1 MDILLQAGA
10 DVNQRP
16 AKYRGATALQLTAI
30 GGYIRVARKLL
41 NRGASTSEQSNL
53 QKIEHN
59 TLQQSSF
66 VTMGVG
72 LRVMLDNISTRFSM
86 LRSALKQINIKK

>member
-1 MDILLQAGA
+1 IEEGKVELVDILLQAGA

-41 NRGASTSEQSNL
+41 NRGASTS
-53 QKIEHN
+53 
-59 TLQQSSF
+59 
-66 VTMGVG
+66 
-72 LRVMLDNISTRFSM
+72 
-86 LRSALKQINIKK
+86 